1 MNKFVLLIFVS
12 TFLIS
17 CQSVKD
23 GLTGV
28 KRNNSDEFLIEKK
41 NPLVMPPDIDDLPE
55 PKGNNGIK
63 EAESDFEKTLKSKD
77 SKKTKSN
84 SEKTGTLQESII
96 KKIEQ

>member
-1 MNKFVLLIFVS
+1 
-12 TFLIS
+12 
-17 CQSVKD
+17 
-23 GLTGV
+23 
-28 KRNNSDEFLIEKK
+28 
-41 NPLVMPPDIDDLPE
+41 MPPDIDDLPE

-63 EAESDFEKTLKSKD
+63 ETESDFEKTLKSKD